1 MPEGRLFP
9 YVLRRRMTTATTTA
23 SPASTHGTF
32 LRSRLASILA
42 IVPLGVWLLFHL
54 WNNLAAFDGGT
65 AWEASVTTYSSP
77 VAQLITALVVLMPLV
92 LHAIWGIARVFT
104 AQPNNTHYGTYAN
117 FKYVLQRL
125 AGIGVLLFVGAHLWL
140 AMLHPR
146 LTTGHGEAFADI
158 AHEMRFNPP
167 TLVVYLLG
175 TLGVSFHLA
184 NGLQTAA
191 MTWGLVSSRVALRR
205 TEWLVIGFFFVLL
218 GMSWSVIGAL
228 WSAGAS
234 FPG

>member
-1 MPEGRLFP
+1 
-9 YVLRRRMTTATTTA
+9 MTSATTTPSTA
-23 SPASTHGTF
+23 PTHGTF
-32 LRSRLASILA
+32 LRSRLASIVA
-42 IVPLGVWLLFHL
+42 IVPLGVWVFFHL
-54 WNNLAAFDGGT
+54 WNNLAAFEGGA

-77 VAQLITALVVLMPLV
+77 VAQLVTGLVVLLPLV
-92 LHAIWGIARVFT
+92 LHAIWGVARLFT
-104 AQPNNTHYGTYAN
+104 TQPNNTHYGTYAN
-117 FKYVLQRL
+117 TKYILQRL

-140 AMLHPR
+140 AMIHPR
-146 LTTGHGEAFADI
+146 LTTGHGEVFSDI

-191 MTWGLVSSRVALRR
+191 MAWGVVRSRAALQR
-205 TEWLVIGFFFVLL
+205 TEWIVIVVFLL
-218 GMSWSVIGAL
+218 LLAMSWSAVGAL
-228 WSAGAS
+228 WNAGAS